1 MKSKQAGRWLAF
13 FLVILIALL
22 SGHAGA
28 AIVNGQWV
36 IFTIANDELLP
47 LSYNTMPYMYN
58 SSLYVPYSVF
68 TEYLGLRSVYNAE
81 EEILILGNSDQTLF
95 YDMKNGN
102 AYDDNDY
109 GYAREALVYN
119 GYLYV
124 PAKFTAEFF
133 GFSYYYDYEIP
144 VVRLY
149 DSTAAMTDTYIKNYY
164 EQEFQK
170 RLETYQEA
178 PPEEPDPETATPA
191 PFYLMFAGD
200 LNDHTNAILDL
211 LDKAGV
217 RAIFF
222 LSAEAILENEALV
235 RRIYVDGHLLGLSA
249 PSALPESPESLVNA
263 YAEANAALFQVLRR
277 TERRV
282 YLPGGSLHEIY
293 DTSYFD
299 ALKSAGYE
307 YWDFTVIA
315 NDYQDYASGTEVCDA
330 IIESLISGELVQ
342 TVVMHSTQA
351 AEDALPSLL
360 SYIEEREGV
369 ILSPDEL
376 TSTITF

>member
-1 MKSKQAGRWLAF
+1 MKSKRAGRWLAF

-170 RLETYQEA
+170 RLQKK
-178 PPEEPDPETATPA
+178 
-191 PFYLMFAGD
+191 
-200 LNDHTNAILDL
+200 H
-211 LDKAGV
+211 
-217 RAIFF
+217 
-222 LSAEAILENEALV
+222 
-235 RRIYVDGHLLGLSA
+235 
-249 PSALPESPESLVNA
+249 
-263 YAEANAALFQVLRR
+263 
-277 TERRV
+277 
-282 YLPGGSLHEIY
+282 
-293 DTSYFD
+293 
-299 ALKSAGYE
+299 
-307 YWDFTVIA
+307 
-315 NDYQDYASGTEVCDA
+315 
-330 IIESLISGELVQ
+330 
-342 TVVMHSTQA
+342 
-351 AEDALPSLL
+351 
-360 SYIEEREGV
+360 
-369 ILSPDEL
+369 
-376 TSTITF
+376 